1 MVELNYPEENESDFP
16 IFLTFNNEMG
26 LLFIVTKMGTMFLV
40 EVSEGT
46 LLLRSKISQSHCITG
61 ANLVYSK
68 GIILISKSGDL
79 IYVEIADQNFVNF
92 IKNSTHI
99 MNNT

>member
-1 MVELNYPEENESDFP
+1 VVELNYPEENESDFP

-46 LLLRSKISQSHCITG
+46 LLLRSKIS
-61 ANLVYSK
+61 
-68 GIILISKSGDL
+68 
-79 IYVEIADQNFVNF
+79 
-92 IKNSTHI
+92 
-99 MNNT
+99 